1 MNSFFD
7 NDFLVMI
14 GYILLVTLYENL
26 NPWVVFIGGI
36 LVIIAAI
43 YKIIDLHLSI
53 KERKKRLTKKD

>member
-1 MNSFFD
+1 MNNFFD

-14 GYILLVTLYENL
+14 GYILLVTLFENL

-53 KERKKRLTKKD
+53 KERKKRLRKED